1 MFSAFAL
8 FVAFVV
14 GGLTFIP
21 LLLAASLGFL
31 FYTSPVVHLPR
42 KTGIP
47 PLNATNEDEAQPV
60 TLYRAGWLTVR
71 RTYEPLLESNGTYVG
86 MMVSGYRS
94 FMDNRSRDPRRSK
107 PKDQFYG
114 VLKQN
119 ILFLYDNEEQV
130 DCWAAV
136 EVSQHEVI
144 IYPEGNLDGELFVK
158 RNAITLKP
166 RNVDGDA
173 ALAAHAATEETTHD
187 MEPNSPLPW
196 FIFAKVNS
204 DKEDWYHSLVQASK
218 LGNAINTATLDKDR
232 SLFDPE
238 DMATLVDGIDAQPD
252 SIPMRWFNA
261 LLGRIFLAVYRTS
274 TLEEYITSR
283 IVRKLKRVKTP
294 SILSEIQ
301 VREVNVGTAVP
312 FFSKPMLKELTA
324 EGDASMETHVSYVG
338 DLRITIETVATINLG
353 SRFKPYSVRLVL
365 AVVLKE
371 IEGNLLLKIKK
382 PPSNRVWFGFSSMP
396 RMVLNVEPVVST
408 RQIKWSMITSP
419 IESRIREVI
428 MESIVVPHMDDLSFF
443 NTRPFSSRG
452 GIWGDALRK
461 EHDIHTPA
469 GGSGDESTAIGTSET
484 PEVEEVVGEPVPS
497 ATGQEGIES
506 TTSVKEAA
514 STTARARNRRRTSSE
529 GERGRPD
536 GSAAP
541 IKSGSSSSSLSS
553 FSLSSWRESRA
564 SAATAS
570 TSPTTTGAGA
580 GDKRRSWFGGGRS
593 PSQGSSTPPTNA
605 SLNSLGRTNTNDSST
620 SLDSTSTKTGVE
632 DSAARL
638 RDILS
643 KRAQSRERER
653 ETRIGAADS
662 IKEDDGAEEAEADK
676 VTSKPSALSL
686 TAPKSTTPSATPS
699 PASLLAPS
707 PIPLHTSDSQRIAP
721 APRPLTES
729 PVGSATGT
737 PELSSS
743 PLPALPSSSPAAPL
757 PSSQSTPSLS
767 TKTERPP
774 SPAPSTTSTLAS
786 TSSLAPPAVPSR
798 PSFTKT
804 LPSTPPPP
812 PRRSPTHQT
821 TLSAD
826 SSTTA
831 TSSILSSWRTKA
843 ADKEA
848 LAAGV
853 AQAKDTMKRWGA
865 TWNARKAGAGKD
877 SVAEDA
883 EDDVGA
889 SSPPQD
895 GGRSL
900 SSSREREVEGSPT
913 RKDESYRDYR
923 AGKRN
928 NGNGDYFPTDP
939 STSSP
944 STAPISMPDVPSAAR
959 PARDFTTAV
968 SASPPRPSTTR
979 THRSS
984 LSSSPSAGHFT
995 PAAPSPTTKL
1005 STAPTFATGSPSLS
1019 TSPSKTSTTTTAP
1032 ARAYKPATMMAIP
1045 GIRDESRRNAVASD
1059 HVSAEESKGREATDG
1074 EKGRKEGG
1082 KASKVEKES
1091 VKAEKKKSEVPS
1103 TPAAPEALE
1112 TKSTSHP
1119 SSMGADIVSAS
1130 TSAPVAATEARPSL
1144 PPPPPP
1150 RPAPTNQVELPAAPT
1165 AAEVVSRPVPPPP
1178 TAAEPAAIPSSLQ
1191 TDGSSAPAT
1200 SPAPPSIPPRPLVD
1214 TTPSSAIAESLAR
1227 ASAPTQDRATTETI
1241 STHSVAEQR
1250 VPTTSMLET
1259 DESADEDGWGLD
1271 GALDEEEGEKES
1283 RMSSSCS

>member
-1 MFSAFAL
+1 MFSALAL
-8 FVAFVV
+8 FVSFVV
-14 GGLTFIP
+14 GGCTLIP
-21 LLLAASLGFL
+21 LLVAAFLGFL

-47 PLNATNEDEAQPV
+47 PLNATNEDEAQPF

-166 RNVDGDA
+166 KSVEGDA

-187 MEPNSPLPW
+187 MEPNKPLPW

-218 LGNAINTATLDKDR
+218 LGTSNTTATLEKDR

-301 VREVNVGTAVP
+301 VREVNVGTAIP

-338 DLRITIETVATINLG
+338 DIRITIETVATINLG

-461 EHDIHTPA
+461 EHDLHTPA
-469 GGSGDESTAIGTSET
+469 GGSGDEATAIGTSET
-484 PEVEEVVGEPVPS
+484 PEVDEVTGEPVPS
-497 ATGQEGIES
+497 VAGQEGIES
-506 TTSVKEAA
+506 TTSAKEAA
-514 STTARARNRRRTSSE
+514 TSTARARNRRRTSSE
-529 GERGRPD
+529 GERGRPE

-541 IKSGSSSSSLSS
+541 IKSASSSSSLSS

-570 TSPTTTGAGA
+570 TSPPTTGAGA

-593 PSQGSSTPPTNA
+593 PSQGPATPPANG
-605 SLNSLGRTNTNDSST
+605 SLASLGRTNTNDST
-620 SLDSTSTKTGVE
+620 SSVDSTSTKTGVE

-643 KRAQSRERER
+643 KRAQSREREK
-653 ETRIGAADS
+653 ETRVGGAAES
-662 IKEDDGAEEAEADK
+662 IKEDDQAEAAETDES
-676 VTSKPSALSL
+676 TSKPSGLSL
-686 TAPKSTTPSATPS
+686 TAPKSTTPSSTPS
-699 PASLLAPS
+699 PVSLLAPS
-707 PIPLHTSDSQRIAP
+707 PIPLRASDSELSIVSQM
-721 APRPLTES
+721 PLTES
-729 PVGSATGT
+729 PIASLVGT
-737 PELSSS
+737 PELSTS
-743 PLPALPSSSPAAPL
+743 PLPSLPT
-757 PSSQSTPSLS
+757 SQSTPSLS
-767 TKTERPP
+767 TKAERPP
-774 SPAPSTTSTLAS
+774 SPTPSATSTIAS
-786 TSSLAPPAVPSR
+786 TSSLAPPPVPSR

-812 PRRSPTHQT
+812 PRRGPTHQT

-826 SSTTA
+826 SATPA
-831 TSSILSSWRTKA
+831 TSSILSSWRAKA

-865 TWNARKAGAGKD
+865 TWNARKTGAGKETA
-877 SVAEDA
+877 VVEDA
-883 EDDVGA
+883 QDDIGA

-913 RKDESYRDYR
+913 RKDEYRDYR
-923 AGKRN
+923 AGKRS

-939 STSSP
+939 STSS
-944 STAPISMPDVPSAAR
+944 STAPISMPDEPSAAR
-959 PARDFTTAV
+959 TRDFSTAV
-968 SASPPRPSTTR
+968 STSPPRTSTTR
-979 THRSS
+979 THRAS

-1005 STAPTFATGSPSLS
+1005 STAPTFATGTPSPSAS
-1019 TSPSKTSTTTTAP
+1019 TSPSKSSTATTTP

-1059 HVSAEESKGREATDG
+1059 HVSAEESEGRDAVAGDG
-1074 EKGRKEGG
+1074 EKGEKVESKSGKGLKEG
-1082 KASKVEKES
+1082 A
-1091 VKAEKKKSEVPS
+1091 KAEKKKREV
-1103 TPAAPEALE
+1103 PAAPTMTEVQEAE
-1112 TKSTSHP
+1112 FVAKPPSDVVSTSPPAPIVTDQHP
-1119 SSMGADIVSAS
+1119 SF
-1130 TSAPVAATEARPSL
+1130 

-1150 RPAPTNQVELPAAPT
+1150 RPPAPVQVELPTPSAASATIP
-1165 AAEVVSRPVPPPP
+1165 RPVPLPP
-1178 TAAEPAAIPSSLQ
+1178 AAMEPALVSLASQ
-1191 TDGSSAPAT
+1191 DVVSTTHAT
-1200 SPAPPSIPPRPLVD
+1200 PPAPPTLPPRSIAETIPTSIIAEPPASTEALSEEAAAKDMSSVGNLVD
-1214 TTPSSAIAESLAR
+1214 HTANDSALA
-1227 ASAPTQDRATTETI
+1227 TGTD
-1241 STHSVAEQR
+1241 VA
-1250 VPTTSMLET
+1250 
-1259 DESADEDGWGLD
+1259 DEDADEDGWGLD
-1271 GALDEEEGEKES
+1271 GPLDEEEEGGKES
-1283 RMSSSCS
+1283 VPA